1 MKSDDQTNTPSGG
14 EPGSGVVGL
23 GQSAASVGASTPRTV
38 AEIQDWFVETLSRL
52 THAPPEQIDV
62 TVPFENFALDSV
74 TAVGLTGELEEWLGR
89 NVDPMAVYDY
99 PTIEALAKHLAENS
113 TAGTHES

>member
-1 MKSDDQTNTPSGG
+1 MKSEDQTNTPSSG
-14 EPGSGVVGL
+14 EARFGSLGL
-23 GQSAASVGASTPRTV
+23 NQSAVPTGDPPPRTV
-38 AEIQDWFVETLSRL
+38 AEIQDWFVDTLSRL
-52 THAPPEQIDV
+52 TQAPPEEIDV

-99 PTIEALAKHLAENS
+99 PTIEALAKHLAEDQ
-113 TAGTHES
+113 TAQGRES

>member
-14 EPGSGVVGL
+14 ELRNGGQGL
-23 GQSAASVGASTPRTV
+23 GQSTASVGSPPPRTV

-52 THAPPEQIDV
+52 THAPPEEIDV

-74 TAVGLTGELEEWLGR
+74 AAVGLTGELEEWLGK

-99 PTIEALAKHLAENS
+99 PTIEALAKHLAEHS
-113 TAGTHES
+113 TAGAHES